1 MITYRPATPKD
12 AIGIATV
19 LKESYN
25 IKSIEEGVEVF
36 KNETEKQ
43 YHFIVADDDG
53 RICGLTTWQMHGLPK
68 HELCELDRIAVL
80 PEYQGKGI
88 GKALF
93 KALIKA
99 ANDEYKKHGQKLRK
113 LYLMTH
119 ADNKNAQEFYKKLGL
134 KHEATLKSHYYKDK
148 DEFVFSLFLD

>member
-1 MITYRPATPKD
+1 MITYRPATIKD

-25 IKSIEEGVEVF
+25 IKSIEEGIEAF
-36 KNETEKQ
+36 KNETAKQ

-53 RICGLTTWQMHGLPK
+53 RIAGITTWQVHGLPK
-68 HELCELDRIAVL
+68 HGLCELDRIAVL

-88 GKALF
+88 GKSLF
-93 KALIKA
+93 KTLLKA
-99 ANDEYKKHGQKLRK
+99 ANEAYKKQGQKLRK
-113 LYLMTH
+113 LYLMAH
-119 ADNKNAQEFYKKLGL
+119 ADNKAAQLFYRKLGL

-148 DEFVFSLFLD
+148 DEYVMSAVY